1 MLKICDG
8 LSINIYKGFQINDE
22 LWNLNCEMTFVMSR
36 LFLVFAM
43 AEMTQ
48 YSKFF
53 YKVKNHI
60 YLCFLKC

>member
-22 LWNLNCEMTFVMSR
+22 LWNLNCEVTFVMSR
-36 LFLVFAM
+36 LFLVLAM

-60 YLCFLKC
+60 YLSFLKC